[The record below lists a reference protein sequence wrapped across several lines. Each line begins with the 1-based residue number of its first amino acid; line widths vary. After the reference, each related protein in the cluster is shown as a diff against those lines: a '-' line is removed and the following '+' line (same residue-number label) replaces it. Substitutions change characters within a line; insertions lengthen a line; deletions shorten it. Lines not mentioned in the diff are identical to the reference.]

1 VIEQINARLRTF
13 QLVGER
19 FPHQC
24 VAQLPHW
31 CSIALSLLNNPDC
44 FNPLYEKQSKPSTP
58 IEYPKAVSKPAGL
71 VSSERDIPNHVNPQW
86 HKENNSSAERREK
99 ANNLLKQL
107 TSQEYKLD
115 TSDYQKFRL
124 LKQGTKEWEDIRP
137 GRASGTST
145 PNLWGTPGYQVS
157 VREQYKRIFEGKKPK
172 TSQFVQKNFA
182 RGHRV
187 EEHVKAIIP
196 EIFKTTFGVNVV
208 AKETGSYLAPQ
219 DFTFGLDPD
228 AFKDSGYSPEKF
240 LASPDI
246 IIDLDP
252 GDEGITTETTTEDN
266 NSANDYEND
275 ADSDCDSGDNNKEKP
290 TSTEDNNS
298 DSDNENDAD
307 SDCDSGDN
315 NKENHVNCHSD
326 NPDSNANDNSSNDSS
341 TTTSSPTSTTS
352 TTTTTTNHNNTIT
365 TRITTVDTTVTT
377 TTTAA
382 HTTIA
387 TTTTTT
393 INATTT
399 ASSKLCLCE
408 VKAPQELYESPPLHI
423 VVQIFL
429 QCFCTGVHQCLLIAA
444 LEEPFLF
451 ACWYFK
457 IPSEFFQSDTWIRIL
472 TTVHDVL
479 NKKKADDIPNFK
491 SGEKKER
498 KEVVKREMCKYI
510 NRCH

>member
-1 VIEQINARLRTF
+1 
-13 QLVGER
+13 
-19 FPHQC
+19 
-24 VAQLPHW
+24 LPHW

-137 GRASGTST
+137 GRATGTT
-145 PNLWGTPGYQVS
+145 APNLWGTPGHQVS

-290 TSTEDNNS
+290 TSTIDNNS
-298 DSDNENDAD
+298 DSDNTMRMMLTAT
-307 SDCDSGDN
+307 
-315 NKENHVNCHSD
+315 VTV
-326 NPDSNANDNSSNDSS
+326 A
-341 TTTSSPTSTTS
+341 
-352 TTTTTTNHNNTIT
+352 IT
-365 TRITTVDTTVTT
+365 TRRIMLIVTVTT
-377 TTTAA
+377 LTAMPMTTAA
-382 HTTIA
+382 TTPPPPPPHPPPPPPPLPPPPI
-387 TTTTTT
+387 TTTLSQPGSPLL
-393 INATTT
+393 IP
-399 ASSKLCLCE
+399 LLQ
-408 VKAPQELYESPPLHI
+408 PPPPL
-423 VVQIFL
+423 QTPPL
-429 QCFCTGVHQCLLIAA
+429 QPQPQQQSMPPPQHHQSFVYVKSRRHKSSMRPLHC
-444 LEEPFLF
+444 
-451 ACWYFK
+451 
-457 IPSEFFQSDTWIRIL
+457 IL
-472 TTVHDVL
+472 
-479 NKKKADDIPNFK
+479 
-491 SGEKKER
+491 
-498 KEVVKREMCKYI
+498 
-510 NRCH
+510 